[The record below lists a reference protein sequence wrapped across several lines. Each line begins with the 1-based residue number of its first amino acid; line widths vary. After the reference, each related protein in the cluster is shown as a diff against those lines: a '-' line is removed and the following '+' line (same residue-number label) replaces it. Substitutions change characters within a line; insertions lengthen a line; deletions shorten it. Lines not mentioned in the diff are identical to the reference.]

1 MDHFEP
7 GCAGNP
13 DTYRTGSTNPP
24 KSYRGVVAV
33 LLILVILLISI
44 VTVLGMM
51 NIHLFRMLEQQA
63 ESSVHFSDNG
73 IAVAND
79 TTVPPE
85 GVYIASFGFTGEEI
99 ESVYRSYNQW
109 PNGLYISAVEPNSPA
124 DAADIRLGDIL
135 IAVDGHPIA
144 GKDDFQKKL
153 DALHPD
159 HPVHLTVFREND
171 KITIPLTPISP

>member
-24 KSYRGVVAV
+24 KNYRGVVAA

-73 IAVAND
+73 IALAAD

-85 GVYIASFGFTGEEI
+85 GVYIASLGFTGEEI

-109 PNGLYISAVEPNSPA
+109 PKGLYISAVEPNSPA

-153 DALHPD
+153 DALQPEQ
-159 HPVHLTVFREND
+159 PVHLTVFRED
-171 KITIPLTPISP
+171 GEITVPLTPISP